1 MDGGWKS
8 NAEPFAEWMIDSMEQ
23 HAPGFRDTIVGMSI
37 RTPQLMAE
45 QLDWPGAH
53 PMVLDISLH
62 QLAFL
67 RPTRRLAHHRT
78 PIEGLF
84 ISGGGTAP
92 TGGIS
97 GVPGKAAAAALLGK
111 RL

>member
-1 MDGGWKS
+1 
-8 NAEPFAEWMIDSMEQ
+8 MIDSMER
-23 HAPGFRDTIVGMSI
+23 HAPGFRDTIVGTSI

-45 QLDWPGAH
+45 QLNWPGAH
-53 PMVLDISLH
+53 PMVLDISLD
-62 QLAFL
+62 QLAFF
-67 RPTRRLAHHRT
+67 RPTRRLAGHRT

-97 GVPGKAAAAALLGK
+97 GVPGKAAAAALLGR
-111 RL
+111 RLG